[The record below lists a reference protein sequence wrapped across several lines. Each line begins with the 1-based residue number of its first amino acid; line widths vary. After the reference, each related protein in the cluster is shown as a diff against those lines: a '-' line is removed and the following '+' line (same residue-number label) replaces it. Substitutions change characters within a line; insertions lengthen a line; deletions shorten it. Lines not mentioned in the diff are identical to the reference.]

1 MRLERHLGL
10 RHASGLRSQRAS
22 VPVGGAGVEA
32 SAEQGIS
39 MEIPHPGALWLIP
52 VFLSVVFLLWV
63 LYSFWKDEHR

>member
-1 MRLERHLGL
+1 
-10 RHASGLRSQRAS
+10 
-22 VPVGGAGVEA
+22 
-32 SAEQGIS
+32 